1 MDSAMGIT
9 SALNTGS
16 QGVQKGF
23 ATLERAGNNL
33 FPDRLESNIVKGIT
47 DLIQGRNQVKASA
60 SFVRV
65 LAGTLGSLLDLSA

>member
-16 QGVQKGF
+16 LGIQRGLAAIGRKNDIYVPGRQD
-23 ATLERAGNNL
+23 L
-33 FPDRLESNIVKGIT
+33 NIVGPIT

-60 SFVRV
+60 SFVR
-65 LAGTLGSLLDLSA
+65 S